1 MKPGDLVRF
10 WIPAI
15 PSSRSVLGTIVAIR
29 LDNLSITGRGE
40 IYEVLTPVG
49 VVSLT
54 VGALELVTDDRET
67 SHSGLS

>member
-1 MKPGDLVRF
+1 MKCGDLVRF
-10 WIPAI
+10 WIPSI
-15 PSSRSVLGTIVAIR
+15 PRTRSVLGTIIAIR
-29 LDNLSITGRGE
+29 LDNLSTTGRGE
-40 IYEVLTPVG
+40 IYEVLTSVG